1 MADYFYD
8 GMLNVNERLNQL
20 YAAFAAGPYNAL
32 PLTGGGLSG
41 PVMSTSFIAATALYA
56 GNSAE
61 IAKSALLPPPNAGQ
75 IGADYESLRLG
86 VAAIAGV
93 ATPGYFSFL
102 TASGNGSATGYGYRL
117 RLRTWDAGS
126 GTWSPDL
133 LEVGGNGRV
142 VIPTLKAGEDDL
154 TRAHHQISSGSVQ
167 GDRILD
173 IGAYAAG
180 PSVAVLAGS
189 AATLSQPLSVMHV
202 GKVDGTGRGITTPGT
217 INTSGNDYAEYVLK
231 SATCGTVAK
240 GQIVGITKE
249 NTITDKWGDAV
260 MFAIKSTAPSYVGGD
275 TWASCVGPRPTPQ
288 AGQVPS
294 PPPRRA
300 DVIEQRALP
309 GTNPPEY
316 QEVVTP
322 GDTDAEW
329 AAKQATYAAAL
340 AAHDAAMQLD
350 AKAMAVF
357 DAALEA
363 ERQKVDRIAIAGRV
377 PVNVL
382 DAQPGD
388 YIVPAQDGAG
398 IKGIA
403 VRQTDLTHLQYLQ
416 AVGRVIS
423 IEPDGRAY
431 VMVKVV

>member
-1 MADYFYD
+1 MANFFYD
-8 GMLNVNERLNQL
+8 GMPNVNERLNAL
-20 YAAFAAGPYNAL
+20 YTAFAAGPYNAL
-32 PLTGGGLSG
+32 PLTGGTLTGPMTTTSTITAIRLGQLGIIEQLALVTNSSVSGIAGTAIRFGYPGADGYGTRIVGAGDPGKRYAGYTAFETGEGLGKWREVARLTERGSMLVGTTYDNDVDLVQVAGSGGFTPVGEQGTALLRAGLSG
-41 PVMSTSFIAATALYA
+41 SVETMV
-56 GNSAE
+56 
-61 IAKSALLPPPNAGQ
+61 
-75 IGADYESLRLG
+75 LR
-86 VAAIAGV
+86 
-93 ATPGYFSFL
+93 
-102 TASGNGSATGYGYRL
+102 
-117 RLRTWDAGS
+117 AGS
-126 GTWSPDL
+126 GDL
-133 LEVGGNGRV
+133 LPV
-142 VIPTLKAGEDDL
+142 
-154 TRAHHQISSGSVQ
+154 
-167 GDRILD
+167 
-173 IGAYAAG
+173 
-180 PSVAVLAGS
+180 
-189 AATLSQPLSVMHV
+189 AATVMYI
-202 GKVDGTGRGITTPGT
+202 GKNSTTSSSIRALGTVNTP
-217 INTSGNDYAEYVLK
+217 GNDYAEYIFK
-231 SATCGTVAK
+231 SALCGIVAK
-240 GQIVGITKE
+240 GQIIGITE
-249 NTITDKWGDAV
+249 DNTITDKWGDAV

-275 TWASCVGPRPTPQ
+275 SWATCVGPRPTPQ
-288 AGQVPS
+288 AGPVPS
-294 PPPRRA
+294 PPPRRV

-329 AAKQATYAAAL
+329 AAKQATFAAAL
-340 AAHDAAMQLD
+340 AAHDAAVQLD
-350 AKAMAVF
+350 VKAMAVF

-403 VRQTDLTHLQYLQ
+403 VRQADLTHLQYLQ